1 MIASDL
7 VLTHFTPT
15 MPLVLVCD
23 ASAYGLGAVLSHT
36 SDSGVDKPIAFA
48 SRTLSK
54 QNAIILRSKRKHLHW
69 CAWGIKRFQQYLY
82 GNHFTLI
89 TDHQPLV
96 SILHPDKAL
105 PS

>member
-7 VLTHFTPT
+7 VLTHS
-15 MPLVLVCD
+15 MPLVLAFD
-23 ASAYGLGAVLSHT
+23 ASADGLGAVLSHT

-69 CAWGIKRFQQYLY
+69 EIKRFQQYLY
-82 GNHFTLI
+82 GNITL
-89 TDHQPLV
+89 H
-96 SILHPDKAL
+96 
-105 PS
+105 